1 MNQGRTRPILIA
13 ASVAV
18 LLFSLLGAA
27 ALTGML
33 PSAFPHSQPVA
44 APCADCGTVEA

>member
-1 MNQGRTRPILIA
+1 MDQGRTHPMLIA

-27 ALTGML
+27 ALMGVL
-33 PSAFPHSQPVA
+33 PSAFPRPGA
-44 APCADCGTVEA
+44 APCADCGMIEA